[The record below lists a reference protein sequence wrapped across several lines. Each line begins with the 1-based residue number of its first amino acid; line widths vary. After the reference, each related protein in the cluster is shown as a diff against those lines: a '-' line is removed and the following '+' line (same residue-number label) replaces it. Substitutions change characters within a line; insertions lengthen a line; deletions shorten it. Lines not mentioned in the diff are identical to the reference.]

1 MQINRTQPSTRFYV
15 IVLSAFLSCHAAS
28 IRAGDTA
35 AAEETVKL
43 DPLEVRSDRTGDENY
58 QLARSRTAT
67 KTDTALQDLPQ
78 SITIVTSDQMR
89 DQQMTSFANLVRYV
103 PGIGSH
109 QGENN
114 RDQLIFR
121 GNSSSADFFLNGVRD
136 DVQYY
141 RDLFNLDRVEV
152 LRGPNAMIF
161 GRGGGG
167 GIINRVTKEADF
179 VPWHELTFQGGSFGY
194 NRVALDVDQ
203 PLNQHAAVRFNGVYE
218 DSGSFRNFVDLK
230 RSGLNPTLTFLPEK
244 QTRITFGYEHLRD
257 TRVADRGITS
267 YQGRPADVPV
277 ETYYGNPVDSHVR
290 AVVDLVTATIEHRAG
305 NLEICNRTMF
315 GDYDRGY
322 QNFVPGTVTA
332 DKTLVALT
340 AYNNATK
347 RQNIFNQTD
356 LTYRVATGE
365 IRHTLLGGVE
375 LGRQLTDNFR
385 NTGFFSDT
393 STTLLVPYDNPTT
406 TTSVTWRQSATD
418 ADNHLKTDLA
428 AAYVQDQ
435 IEFTPQWQAI
445 VGLRFDSFDLQ
456 YHNNRNGDNLGRRDD
471 LVSPRAGLIFKP
483 VTTVALYSS
492 SSVSYLPSSGDQ
504 FSSLTTITQQVKPE
518 KFSNYELGAKW
529 DLRDDIALTIT
540 LYRLDRTNTRAT
552 DPNDPARIVQTGSQ
566 RTNGFELGLNGRIT
580 PAWTATVGY
589 AYQDAFIS
597 SATTAAR
604 AGAIVAQV
612 PRHSCSLW
620 NRYRLLPALSV
631 GVGLVYRS
639 TMFAAID
646 DTVLLPG
653 YTAVDAAVYY
663 TINDHWRLQA
673 NVENLFDKKYYANA
687 DNNTNISPGSPFAI
701 RGSMMIRF

>member
-456 YHNNRNGDNLGRRDD
+456 YHNNRNGDNLGR
-471 LVSPRAGLIFKP
+471 
-483 VTTVALYSS
+483 
-492 SSVSYLPSSGDQ
+492 
-504 FSSLTTITQQVKPE
+504 
-518 KFSNYELGAKW
+518 
-529 DLRDDIALTIT
+529 
-540 LYRLDRTNTRAT
+540 
-552 DPNDPARIVQTGSQ
+552 
-566 RTNGFELGLNGRIT
+566 
-580 PAWTATVGY
+580 
-589 AYQDAFIS
+589 
-597 SATTAAR
+597 
-604 AGAIVAQV
+604 
-612 PRHSCSLW
+612 
-620 NRYRLLPALSV
+620 
-631 GVGLVYRS
+631 
-639 TMFAAID
+639 
-646 DTVLLPG
+646 
-653 YTAVDAAVYY
+653 
-663 TINDHWRLQA
+663 
-673 NVENLFDKKYYANA
+673 
-687 DNNTNISPGSPFAI
+687 
-701 RGSMMIRF
+701 